1 MDHPAADRNLL
12 FGLLALQNG
21 LIDQDQLVAAFRAWI
36 RDRTR
41 PLADNLPPA
50 RPGCRQAG
58 GGRGAGRAA
67 RQEPRWQRPEEPRRH
82 WDRPLDVRRAWP
94 GSITPRSSTP
104 SPSSAPARAQMAI
117 PSAPLAWRQAQ
128 ARPGATFFHSTH
140 PALPT
145 NRPRAAP
152 RHRPLNRYPPPG
164 RRCPKGG

>member
-67 RQEPRWQRPEEPRRH
+67 RQEPRWQRPEELAVIGTARSTCASLAG
-82 WDRPLDVRRAWP
+82 LDNPEMEHTLTQLGP
-94 GSITPRSSTP
+94 GSGSNGDSDRT
-104 SPSSAPARAQMAI
+104 AG
-117 PSAPLAWRQAQ
+117 LAAGQ
-128 ARPGATFFHSTH
+128 ARPGATCFHSTH